1 MSAFIVA
8 TRAFFRGYGFIL
20 SLLWGA
26 LGAFTS
32 VIPILILKFLNAS
45 YPSAFNIAI
54 VAMTAIY
61 MLICHMTDFR
71 GDQKADNK
79 LINEVLD
86 DDIQSSLIEPLY
98 YTFKTKAFK
107 YKGSKFGL
115 LDDVSDQVRSVSG
128 ESVLHYIFW
137 SLMVALLVAE
147 FVVFSPSL
155 MNVRNPNLDGKW
167 KLQPHKVIKQLEK
180 DVE

>member
-1 MSAFIVA
+1 V
-8 TRAFFRGYGFIL
+8 
-20 SLLWGA
+20 
-26 LGAFTS
+26 
-32 VIPILILKFLNAS
+32 
-45 YPSAFNIAI
+45 AI
-54 VAMTAIY
+54 VVMTLVY

-98 YTFKTKAFK
+98 YTFKTKSYKF
-107 YKGSKFGL
+107 KGSKFGV
-115 LDDVSDQVRSVSG
+115 LDDISDQVRSVSG

-137 SLMVALLVAE
+137 SIMVAALLAE
-147 FVVFSPSL
+147 FIIFSPSL

-167 KLQPHKVIKQLEK
+167 KLQPHKVIKQIEK